1 MKKIIGLNTVFGLL
15 GFFGFVFS
23 LCWMIHLHKSLNDWE
38 VAFSVLGK
46 QSGEVELTASAAM
59 EGNAWRYFRGLPQI
73 EIHGIDFPCFFEN
86 GGEIVLKNQSSNG
99 TETLFLGKD
108 AVMPLRSSSEEKRGM
123 MYRISPCVTEYKKI
137 GNRRF
142 VDVKRSKSIQYQ
154 PGVNKITILLQHFSG
169 DISSIS
175 AALRFRAMS
184 HRLLLLYPTLCTM
197 ITGVV
202 LLLATAR
209 LLQRRLNMKN
219 RRNRNPYAPMTND

>member
-1 MKKIIGLNTVFGLL
+1 MKKIIGLSTVFGLL
-15 GFFGFVFS
+15 GFVGFVFS

-38 VAFSVLGK
+38 VAFSVLEK
-46 QSGEVELTASAAM
+46 QSGEVELTASVAM
-59 EGNAWRYFRGLPQI
+59 EGDAWRYFRGLPQI

-86 GGEIVLKNQSSNG
+86 GGEIVLRNQSSQG
-99 TETLFLGKD
+99 TETLFLRQD
-108 AVMPLRSSSEEKRGM
+108 AVTSLSSDRGDGAPDGRQGI

-137 GNRRF
+137 GTKRF
-142 VDVKRSKSIQYQ
+142 VDVKSSKSIQYQ

-184 HRLLLLYPTLCTM
+184 HRLRLLYPTLCTM

-202 LLLATAR
+202 LLLAMTSFLR
-209 LLQRRLNMKN
+209 GCWKP
-219 RRNRNPYAPMTND
+219 RNERK